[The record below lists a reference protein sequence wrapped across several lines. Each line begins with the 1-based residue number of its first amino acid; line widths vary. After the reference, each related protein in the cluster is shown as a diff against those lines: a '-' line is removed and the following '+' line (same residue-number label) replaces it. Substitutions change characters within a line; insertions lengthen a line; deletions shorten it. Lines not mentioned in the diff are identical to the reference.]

1 MTGTVMDLVGTMEPI
16 RVGVDI
22 GGTFTDITIMTGDGG
37 MITKKVSSTVDNY
50 ARAIGEG
57 LEEAFGEHGFT
68 GAQVAELLHGTTVAS
83 NAILEQK
90 GARTALITTKGFR
103 DVLELRLLRMPRLY
117 DLAWEK
123 PPMLVERRLRLEL
136 DERVNARGEVER
148 PLDPAEVEALLDRL
162 LEENVEAISVCLL
175 HAYANDSH
183 ERMVRDIIRRRA
195 PDMVLSISSQV
206 LPEIKEYER
215 TSTTVINAYVKPVVS
230 RYLKALEADLKRIDV
245 TAPLLLMQ
253 SNGGLT
259 PAEMAAEMP
268 MNIVESGPAAGV
280 IGAQA
285 LARRAGFDKV
295 ISFDMGGTT
304 AKAALVE
311 NGEVTRAEEYSVG
324 GGIMIGSRLM
334 SGAGYVLKVPAI
346 DLAEVGAGGG
356 SIISIDAGGA
366 PQVGPESAGSFPGP
380 VCYGLG
386 GMEPTVTDA
395 NVVLGYI
402 NPEHLAGGS
411 VKLDAE
417 KSRAALKAK
426 VADPLG
432 LPVERAAHGA
442 HLIAAA
448 NMIRA
453 IKAVSS
459 ERGRDPREF
468 ALVAFGG
475 NGPLFAA
482 GMARAL
488 GIRSVIVPP
497 SAGVF
502 SSVGLLHS
510 DVEYHLSRT
519 FRQQTR
525 GLDLPALAAA
535 WQALETQARDKLAA
549 DGFAPSQMRLRRFAK
564 LHYRGQAYELTVKL
578 PDGPIGPHT
587 PAQLDLA
594 FGDEHE
600 RTYGHR
606 AGPEEPVEL
615 VSLNLV
621 AGAELEAARG
631 ATPRPPQAPA
641 TPPGTR
647 EAYFGPEFG
656 WMATPVIQ
664 RGHLVA
670 GGRSGPLVIEE
681 YDCTCVVLPG
691 MTAELDAYGNIAI
704 DTGAAMAG
712 GHLHG

>member
-1 MTGTVMDLVGTMEPI
+1 MTSIDTGLAKTMESI

-22 GGTFTDITIMTGDGG
+22 GGTFTDITIMTSDGG

-57 LEEAFGEHGFT
+57 LAETFAEHGFS
-68 GAQVAELLHGTTVAS
+68 GAQVSKLLHGTTVAS

-117 DLAWEK
+117 DLSWEK

-136 DERVNARGEVER
+136 DERVNAKGEIEK
-148 PLDPAEVEALLDRL
+148 PLDPAEVEKLLDWL
-162 LEENVEAISVCLL
+162 LAEDVEAISVCFL
-175 HAYANDSH
+175 HSYANDVH
-183 ERMVRDIIRRRA
+183 ERMVKDIIRRRA
-195 PDMVLSISSQV
+195 PDMVLSISSEV

-215 TSTTVINAYVKPVVS
+215 CSTTVINAYVKPVVS
-230 RYLKALEADLKRIDV
+230 RYLRALKADLKRIDV

-259 PAEMAAEMP
+259 PAETAAEMP
-268 MNIVESGPAAGV
+268 VNIVESGPAAGV

-356 SIISIDAGGA
+356 SIISIDVGGA

-386 GMEPTVTDA
+386 GTEPTVTDA

-402 NPEHLAGGS
+402 HPEHLAGGS
-411 VKLDAE
+411 VKLDA
-417 KSRAALKAK
+417 KRSRAALAEK
-426 VADPLG
+426 VAAPLG
-432 LPVERAAHGA
+432 ITVERAAHGA

-459 ERGRDPREF
+459 ERGRDPRSF

-510 DVEYHLSRT
+510 GVEYHLSRT
-519 FRQQTR
+519 FRQLT
-525 GLDLPALAAA
+525 GKLDLSTLAAA
-535 WQALETQARDKLAA
+535 WQTLGDQARAKLAA
-549 DGFAPSQMRLRRFAK
+549 DGFAPEQMALRRFAK
-564 LHYRGQAYELTVKL
+564 LHYRGQAFELSVKM
-578 PDGPIGPHT
+578 PEGPVGKDT
-587 PAQLDLA
+587 PALLDLA

-606 AGPEEPVEL
+606 AGSEEPVEL

-621 AGAELEAARG
+621 AGTELDAMSSVL
-631 ATPRPPQAPA
+631 PRPPKAVT
-641 TPPGTR
+641 TPSGMR
-647 EAYFGPEFG
+647 QAYFGTDHG
-656 WMATPVIQ
+656 WIDTPVIQ
-664 RGHLVA
+664 RGHLV
-670 GGRSGPLVIEE
+670 GQGWQGPVVIEE

-691 MTAELDAYGNIAI
+691 MTALLDDQGNIMI
-704 DTGAAMAG
+704 DTFAERRP
-712 GHLHG
+712 

>member
-1 MTGTVMDLVGTMEPI
+1 MDTGLAKTMDTI

-22 GGTFTDITIMTGDGG
+22 GGTFTDIAIMTDDGR

-57 LEEAFGEHGFT
+57 LAETFAEHGFS
-68 GAQVAELLHGTTVAS
+68 GAQVSKLLHGTTVAS

-117 DLAWEK
+117 DLSWEK
-123 PPMLVERRLRLEL
+123 PPMLVERRLRFEL
-136 DERVNARGEVER
+136 DERVNAKGEIER
-148 PLDPAEVEALLDRL
+148 PLDPAEVHKLLDQL
-162 LEENVEAISVCLL
+162 LAEDVEAISVCFL
-175 HAYANDSH
+175 HSYANGAH
-183 ERMVRDIIRRRA
+183 EQMVRDIIRQRA
-195 PDMVLSISSQV
+195 PDMVLSISSEV

-215 TSTTVINAYVKPVVS
+215 TSTTVINSYVKPVVS
-230 RYLKALEADLKRIDV
+230 RYLRALETDLKRIDV
-245 TAPLLLMQ
+245 NAPMLLMQ

-259 PAEMAAEMP
+259 PAETAAEMP
-268 MNIVESGPAAGV
+268 VNIVESGPAAGV

-304 AKAALVE
+304 AKTALVE

-356 SIISIDAGGA
+356 SIIHIDAGGA

-380 VCYGLG
+380 VCYDLG
-386 GMEPTVTDA
+386 GTEPTITDA
-395 NVVLGYI
+395 NIVLGYI
-402 NPEHLAGGS
+402 HPEHLAGGS
-411 VKLDAE
+411 VKLNAA
-417 KSRAALKAK
+417 KSRAAL
-426 VADPLG
+426 ADKIATPLG
-432 LPVERAAHGA
+432 LTVERAAHGA

-459 ERGRDPREF
+459 ERGRDPRTF

-519 FRQQTR
+519 FRQLTR
-525 GLDLPALAAA
+525 KLDLSTLAAA
-535 WQALETQARDKLAA
+535 WQALENQAREKLAA
-549 DGFAPSQMRLRRFAK
+549 DGFRPERMSLRRFAK
-564 LHYRGQAYELTVKL
+564 LHYRGQAFELTVKM
-578 PDGPIGPHT
+578 PDGPIGKDT
-587 PAQLDLA
+587 PALLDLA

-621 AGAELEAARG
+621 AGTELDAMSGVSR
-631 ATPRPPQAPA
+631 RPPEAMTA
-641 TPPGTR
+641 SPGMR
-647 EAYFGPEFG
+647 QAYFGPDHG
-656 WMATPVIQ
+656 WIDTPVIQ
-664 RGHLVA
+664 RGHLV
-670 GGRSGPLVIEE
+670 GRQWKGPLVIEE

-691 MTAELDAYGNIAI
+691 MTADLDEQGNIVI
-704 DTGAAMAG
+704 DTSTGQGA
-712 GHLHG
+712 